1 VGKASK
7 SKQSS
12 GFVEQRLCQRDPRG
26 AEEFLQRSNHKDQ
39 PWDITFLMLCYV
51 MLCYVM
57 LCYVM
62 LCYVIYWWEAHL

>member
-1 VGKASK
+1 
-7 SKQSS
+7 
-12 GFVEQRLCQRDPRG
+12 
-26 AEEFLQRSNHKDQ
+26 LQRSNHKDQ